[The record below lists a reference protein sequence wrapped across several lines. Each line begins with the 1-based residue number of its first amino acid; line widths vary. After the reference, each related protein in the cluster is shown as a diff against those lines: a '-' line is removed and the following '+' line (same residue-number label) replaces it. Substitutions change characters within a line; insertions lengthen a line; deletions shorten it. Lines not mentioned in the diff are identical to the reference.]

1 MLGAGAG
8 DAQPA
13 GDVVKGN
20 SSNSASGE
28 QLATQSVARVSTGAN
43 TASDPLLEFS
53 ATGGPDTH
61 FVLAAVAATLKAVRS
76 GGAVSADG
84 VKTSQQGRLT
94 AVVQAGVAAA
104 EAAAQSDATAG
115 APTTKTVIAACVAA
129 ALATGVDVDGT
140 GSGVAA
146 AAAAAAAKHN
156 LWQAVEESVYS
167 GLHTGPH
174 TGSDWRVR
182 CTCDCT
188 CGAKPDVSGSGV
200 EEGDR
205 SNSLEGMMDPA
216 MVQRR
221 EELHRSR
228 HLSAML
234 AAVEDDLGDAVS
246 PSSVVG
252 GSSGQ
257 SRHRRRS
264 EEQGESVDIS
274 VDEVFEGIVAVSSS
288 DDDDDDAEGDEGDGS
303 GHGDGGGSS
312 SSNKRARRARYL
324 AAAGVS
330 AADAAAAEVEAE
342 LEAAILAQQTH
353 RSSGPEAATARTGG
367 SSSMSR
373 QGSVASVRAASLA
386 VGAKL
391 RVSNKR
397 KRMARS
403 TSYHTRK
410 HDFALANADRKRRAR
425 RSEQAQGQGRSH
437 GNGNGNSKRHGPR
450 WVVPVHWNRFIHHA
464 PHAALARVQPM
475 QPRQTMQLV
484 VQVSCEMQLA
494 KFRRAVSSN
503 APHASPCLALP
514 RLASRRLVC
523 RSCKK
528 SVPLMSLQLELAVVW
543 SLCTALPSPTC
554 CMCARSDILQLSY
567 GPSLL
572 LTHLCASPSCCC
584 CWGITATPLAHAS

>member
-1 MLGAGAG
+1 MLGAGTG

-13 GDVVKGN
+13 GDVVKSN

-43 TASDPLLEFS
+43 TASDPLLEFA

-61 FVLAAVAATLKAVRS
+61 FVLAAVAATLKAVRG

-84 VKTSQQGRLT
+84 VQTSQQGRLT

-104 EAAAQSDATAG
+104 EAAAAAAQSDATAG
-115 APTTKTVIAACVAA
+115 AATTKTVIAACVAA
-129 ALATGVDVDGT
+129 ALATGVDVDDT

-188 CGAKPDVSGSGV
+188 CGAKPDVSGSGL
-200 EEGDR
+200 EEDDR

-257 SRHRRRS
+257 SRHRRRG

-288 DDDDDDAEGDEGDGS
+288 DDGEGDEGDEGDGN
-303 GHGDGGGSS
+303 GHGGGGGSS

-425 RSEQAQGQGRSH
+425 RSEQAQSQDRSH

-494 KFRRAVSSN
+494 KRRRGVSSR
-503 APHASPCLALP
+503 APHASPRLLSCADPARKVCL
-514 RLASRRLVC
+514 
-523 RSCKK
+523 
-528 SVPLMSLQLELAVVW
+528 
-543 SLCTALPSPTC
+543 
-554 CMCARSDILQLSY
+554 
-567 GPSLL
+567 
-572 LTHLCASPSCCC
+572 
-584 CWGITATPLAHAS
+584 